1 MAKVVITLR
10 IMPESP
16 EVNLED
22 LEKEAKQII
31 EGYCSPDKT
40 EFKVSIDP
48 IAFGLKALVIIFVMD
63 EKKGATDPLEEKIR
77 NVPGV
82 ESAEITDVR
91 RAIG

>member
-16 EVNLED
+16 DVDLSI

-31 EGYCSPDKT
+31 EEHCSPDKT
-40 EFKVSIDP
+40 EFKISIDP
-48 IAFGLKALVIIFVMD
+48 VAFGLKALVIIFVMD

-77 NVPGV
+77 NISGI